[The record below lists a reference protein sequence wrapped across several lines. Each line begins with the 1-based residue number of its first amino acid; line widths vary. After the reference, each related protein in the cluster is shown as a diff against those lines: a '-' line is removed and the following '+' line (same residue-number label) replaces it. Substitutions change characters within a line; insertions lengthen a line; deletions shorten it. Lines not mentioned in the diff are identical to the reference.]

1 MPASFLKP
9 WLRKALPDL
18 SLRQASQMIDYPRQP
33 EIHIQVY
40 DRRSEFH
47 ALARYH
53 NSWVLTFWSAKGND
67 ICFKH
72 KKHDQPNNRR

>member
-1 MPASFLKP
+1 MPASCLKP
-9 WLRKALPDL
+9 WPRRALPDL
-18 SLRQASQMIDYPRQP
+18 SLRQDSQMIDYLRQP

-53 NSWVLTFWSAKGND
+53 NS
-67 ICFKH
+67 
-72 KKHDQPNNRR
+72 